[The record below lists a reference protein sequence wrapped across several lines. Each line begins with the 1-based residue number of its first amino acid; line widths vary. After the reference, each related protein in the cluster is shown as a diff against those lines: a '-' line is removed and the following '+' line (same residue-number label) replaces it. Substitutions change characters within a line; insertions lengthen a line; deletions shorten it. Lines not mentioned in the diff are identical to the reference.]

1 MYIESPHSPAGVPHA
16 HFDPAVEHAIRDSDH
31 DRDRHPRLHR
41 AQPGRYGRRDRGG
54 GSVARKGLMRTPI
67 RRLAAATFFAVAA
80 SASPALAAEG
90 LTGAH
95 ALSMFDDVK
104 YGPDFEHFDYTDPNA
119 PTGGAIRLAALGT
132 FDSLNPFILK
142 GNVAAGSGLIY
153 DSLLTGSLDEPF
165 TEYGLLVE
173 SIDMPTDRS
182 WVEFTLREEAR
193 WHDGR
198 PVTVEDVIWTTETL
212 KTKGHPFYRHYYADI
227 AGVSQAGPR
236 TVRFA
241 FGDTLNR
248 ELPLIVG
255 QIQILPKH
263 WWEGR
268 DFESTILEP
277 PPGSGPY
284 RIAAVEP
291 GRSITYERVPD
302 YWGRNLPVQRGQNNI
317 DAIRYDYYRD
327 ATVAVEAFKAGE
339 FDFRHENN
347 SKEWGT
353 AYDLPDV
360 ESGRIIKELVDHEI
374 PTGMQAF
381 WFNTRRA
388 KFADPRVRHALAH
401 AFDFEWSNA
410 NLFYGQYTRTKS
422 FFSNTELAS
431 SELPEGTELEIL
443 ERWRDRLPAEV
454 FARAYEPPSTDG
466 SGNIRRNLRTA
477 KRLLQEAGWTV
488 HDGVLTHA
496 GTGET
501 MEIEFLLVAP
511 AFERIVAP
519 VVRNMERL
527 GIAAHIR
534 LVDPAQ
540 YQNRIDA
547 FDFDIVVSTRGQSLS
562 PGNEQRNYWT
572 TASADIPGS
581 GNLAG
586 IADPVVDALVDLL
599 IQAPDRDALVAT
611 TRALD
616 RVLLWGHYVIPQ
628 WHIRSFRLVYWN
640 KFGRPEIRP
649 KYGLGFPSTWW
660 IDEDKAARLEA
671 DR

>member
-1 MYIESPHSPAGVPHA
+1 
-16 HFDPAVEHAIRDSDH
+16 
-31 DRDRHPRLHR
+31 
-41 AQPGRYGRRDRGG
+41 
-54 GSVARKGLMRTPI
+54 MRSPI
-67 RRLAAATFFAVAA
+67 RRLVAATFFAVAA
-80 SASPALAAEG
+80 TASPALAAEG

-104 YGPDFEHFDYTDPNA
+104 YGPDFGHFDYADPNA

-142 GNVAAGSGLIY
+142 GNVAAGAELIH
-153 DSLLTGSLDEPF
+153 DPLLTGSLDEPF

-173 SIDMPTDRS
+173 SIDMPADRS
-182 WVEFTLREEAR
+182 WVEFALREEAR

-198 PVTVEDVIWTTETL
+198 PVTVDDVIWTTETL
-212 KTKGHPFYRHYYADI
+212 RTKGHPFYRHYYADI
-227 AGVSQAGPR
+227 VGVSQTGPR

-241 FGDTLNR
+241 FGETVNR

-255 QIQILPKH
+255 QIQVLPKH
-263 WWEGR
+263 WWESR
-268 DFESTILEP
+268 DFESTTLDP
-277 PPGSGPY
+277 PLGSGPY

-302 YWGRNLPVQRGQNNI
+302 YWGRDLAVRRGQNNI
-317 DAIRYDYYRD
+317 DVIRYDYYRD

-360 ESGRIIKELVDHEI
+360 EDGRIIKELIDHEI

-431 SELPEGTELEIL
+431 SGLPRSAELEIL

-477 KRLLQEAGWTV
+477 KGMLQEAGWAV
-488 HDGVLTHA
+488 RDGGLTHA
-496 GTGET
+496 DTGET

-527 GIAAHIR
+527 GIAARIR

-586 IADPVVDALVDLL
+586 IADPVVDTLG
-599 IQAPDRDALVAT
+599 
-611 TRALD
+611 
-616 RVLLWGHYVIPQ
+616 RVNTI
-628 WHIRSFRLVYWN
+628 
-640 KFGRPEIRP
+640 
-649 KYGLGFPSTWW
+649 
-660 IDEDKAARLEA
+660 AAHR
-671 DR
+671 

>member
-1 MYIESPHSPAGVPHA
+1 MRNPIC
-16 HFDPAVEHAIRDSDH
+16 
-31 DRDRHPRLHR
+31 RLIVVT
-41 AQPGRYGRRDRGG
+41 
-54 GSVARKGLMRTPI
+54 SFTVAA
-67 RRLAAATFFAVAA
+67 AAAT
-80 SASPALAAEG
+80 STLATED
-90 LTGAH
+90 LNGAH

-104 YGPDFEHFDYTDPNA
+104 YGPEFEHFDYADPNA
-119 PTGGAIRLAALGT
+119 PRGGELRLAALGT
-132 FDSLNPFILK
+132 FDNLNPFILK
-142 GNVAAGSGLIY
+142 GNAAAGSGLIY
-153 DSLLTGSLDEPF
+153 DNLLTGSLDEPF

-173 SIDMPTDRS
+173 SIDMPADRS
-182 WVEFTLREEAR
+182 WVAFTLREEAR

-212 KTKGHPFYRHYYADI
+212 RTKGHPFYRHYYADI
-227 AGVSQAGPR
+227 AGVSRTGPR
-236 TVRFA
+236 TVRFT
-241 FGDTLNR
+241 FGDTVNR

-255 QIQILPKH
+255 QIAVLPKH

-268 DFESTILEP
+268 DFESTTLEP
-277 PPGSGPY
+277 PLGSGPY

-291 GRSITYERVPD
+291 GRSITLERMPD
-302 YWGRNLPVQRGQNNI
+302 YWGRDLAVNRGQNNI
-317 DAIRYDYYRD
+317 DVIRYDYYRD
-327 ATVAVEAFKAGE
+327 ATVAVEAFRAGE
-339 FDFRHENN
+339 FDFRNENN

-360 ESGRIIKELVDHEI
+360 ENGRMIKELLDHER

-388 KFADPRVRHALAH
+388 KFADRRVRHALAH

-431 SELPEGTELEIL
+431 SGVPQGRELEIL

-454 FARAYEPPSTDG
+454 FTNAYEPPTTDG
-466 SGNIRRNLRTA
+466 SGSVRRNLRTA
-477 KRLLQEAGWTV
+477 KRMLQEAGWTV
-488 HDGVLTHA
+488 RDGVLTHA
-496 GTGET
+496 GTGEA

-511 AFERIVAP
+511 AFERIVGP
-519 VVRNMERL
+519 VVKNMERL
-527 GIAAHIR
+527 GIAARIR

-540 YQNRIDA
+540 YQNRINE

-572 TASADIPGS
+572 TGSADVPGS

-586 IADPVVDALVDLL
+586 IRDPVVDELVDLL
-599 IQAPDRDALVAT
+599 IRAPDRDTLVAS

-640 KFGRPEIRP
+640 RFGRPDIRP
-649 KYGLGFPSTWW
+649 KYGLGFPATWW
-660 IDEDKAARLEA
+660 IDEEKAARLEIT
-671 DR
+671 R

>member
-95 ALSMFDDVK
+95 ALPMFDDVK

-268 DFESTILEP
+268 DFESTTLEP

-302 YWGRNLPVQRGQNNI
+302 YWGRNLAVQRGQNNI

-360 ESGRIIKELVDHEI
+360 ESGRIIKELIDHEI

-527 GIAAHIR
+527 GIAARIR

-540 YQNRIDA
+540 YQNRTDA

>member
-1 MYIESPHSPAGVPHA
+1 MWN
-16 HFDPAVEHAIRDSDH
+16 
-31 DRDRHPRLHR
+31 
-41 AQPGRYGRRDRGG
+41 
-54 GSVARKGLMRTPI
+54 PI
-67 RRLAAATFFAVAA
+67 RRLIVAAFVAAAAGTA
-80 SASPALAAEG
+80 SSALAADG

-104 YGPDFEHFDYTDPNA
+104 YDPDFEHFDYADPSA
-119 PTGGAIRLAALGT
+119 PRGGEIRLAALGT

-142 GNVAAGSGLIY
+142 GNAAAGSGLIY
-153 DSLLTGSLDEPF
+153 DNLLTGSLDEPF

-173 SIDMPTDRS
+173 SIDMPADRS

-212 KTKGHPFYRHYYADI
+212 TTKGHPFYRHYYADI
-227 AGVSQAGPR
+227 SDVSQTGPR
-236 TVRFA
+236 TVKFT
-241 FGDTLNR
+241 FGDTVNR

-255 QIQILPKH
+255 QIDVLPKH
-263 WWEGR
+263 YWEGR
-268 DFESTILEP
+268 DFESTTLDP
-277 PPGSGPY
+277 PLGSGPY

-291 GRSITYERVPD
+291 GRSITLERVPD
-302 YWGRNLPVQRGQNNI
+302 YWGRDLAVNRGQNNI
-317 DAIRYDYYRD
+317 DIIRYDYYRD

-339 FDFRHENN
+339 FDFRSENN

-353 AYDLPDV
+353 AYDIPDV
-360 ESGRIIKELVDHEI
+360 ASGRMIKELIDHEI

-381 WFNTRRA
+381 WFNTRRT
-388 KFADPRVRHALAH
+388 KFADRQVRHALAH

-431 SELPEGTELEIL
+431 SGLPQGQELEIL
-443 ERWRDRLPAEV
+443 EARRDRIPAEV
-454 FARAYEPPSTDG
+454 FTSAYEPPSTDG

-477 KRLLQEAGWTV
+477 RKMLQEAGWV
-488 HDGVLTHA
+488 VRDGALTHA
-496 GTGET
+496 ETGEA

-511 AFERIVAP
+511 AFERIVGP
-519 VVRNMERL
+519 VVKNMERL
-527 GIAAHIR
+527 GIAARIR

-540 YQNRIDA
+540 YQNRIDG
-547 FDFDIVVSTRGQSLS
+547 FDFDIVVSSRGQSLS

-572 TASADIPGS
+572 TASADIRGS
-581 GNLAG
+581 GNLA
-586 IADPVVDALVDLL
+586 AVRNPVVDELVDLL
-599 IQAPDRDALVAT
+599 IQAPDRATLVAT

-616 RVLLWGHYVIPQ
+616 RVLLRGHYVIPQ

-640 KFGRPEIRP
+640 KFGRPGIRP
-649 KYGLGFPSTWW
+649 KYGLGFPATWW
-660 IDEDKAARLEA
+660 IDEEKVARLEA
-671 DR
+671 SR

>member
-1 MYIESPHSPAGVPHA
+1 
-16 HFDPAVEHAIRDSDH
+16 
-31 DRDRHPRLHR
+31 
-41 AQPGRYGRRDRGG
+41 
-54 GSVARKGLMRTPI
+54 MRNPI
-67 RRLAAATFFAVAA
+67 RRLIVAASFTVAAAAAT
-80 SASPALAAEG
+80 STLATED

-104 YGPDFEHFDYTDPNA
+104 YGPEFEHFDYADPNA
-119 PTGGAIRLAALGT
+119 PRGGELRLAALGT
-132 FDSLNPFILK
+132 FDNLNPFILK
-142 GNVAAGSGLIY
+142 GNAAAGSGLIY
-153 DSLLTGSLDEPF
+153 DNLLTGSLDEPF

-173 SIDMPTDRS
+173 SIDMPADRS
-182 WVEFTLREEAR
+182 WVAFTLREEAR

-212 KTKGHPFYRHYYADI
+212 RTKGHPFYRHYYADI
-227 AGVSQAGPR
+227 AGVSQTGPR
-236 TVRFA
+236 TVRFT
-241 FGDTLNR
+241 FGDTVNR

-255 QIQILPKH
+255 QIDVLPKH

-268 DFESTILEP
+268 DFESTTLEP
-277 PPGSGPY
+277 PLGSGPY

-291 GRSITYERVPD
+291 GRSITLERVPD
-302 YWGRNLPVQRGQNNI
+302 YWGRDLAVNRGQNNI
-317 DAIRYDYYRD
+317 DVIRYDYYRD

-339 FDFRHENN
+339 FDFRSENN

-360 ESGRIIKELVDHEI
+360 ADGRMIRELIDHEI

-388 KFADPRVRHALAH
+388 KFADRRVRHALAH

-431 SELPEGTELEIL
+431 SGLAQGGELRVL
-443 ERWRDRLPAEV
+443 ERYRDRVPAEV
-454 FARAYEPPSTDG
+454 FSRAYEPPSTDG

-477 KRLLQEAGWTV
+477 KRMLQEAGWAV
-488 HDGVLTHA
+488 RDGVLTHA
-496 GTGET
+496 GSEET

-511 AFERIVAP
+511 AFERIVGP

-527 GIAAHIR
+527 GIAARIR

-540 YQNRIDA
+540 YQNRIDE

-572 TASADIPGS
+572 TASADVRGS

-586 IADPVVDALVDLL
+586 IRDPAVDELVDLL
-599 IQAPDRDALVAT
+599 IQAPDRETLVAT

-640 KFGRPEIRP
+640 RFGRPGIRP
-649 KYGLGFPSTWW
+649 KYGLGFPATWW
-660 IDEDKAARLEA
+660 IDQEKAARLEA
-671 DR
+671 TR

>member
-1 MYIESPHSPAGVPHA
+1 
-16 HFDPAVEHAIRDSDH
+16 
-31 DRDRHPRLHR
+31 
-41 AQPGRYGRRDRGG
+41 
-54 GSVARKGLMRTPI
+54 MRNPI
-67 RRLAAATFFAVAA
+67 RRLIVATSFTVAAAAAT
-80 SASPALAAEG
+80 STLATEDLA
-90 LTGAH
+90 GAH

-104 YGPDFEHFDYTDPNA
+104 YGPEFEHFDYADPNA
-119 PTGGAIRLAALGT
+119 PRGGELRLAALGT
-132 FDSLNPFILK
+132 FDNLNPFILK
-142 GNVAAGSGLIY
+142 GNAAAGSGLIY
-153 DSLLTGSLDEPF
+153 DNLLTGSLDEPF

-173 SIDMPTDRS
+173 SIDMPADRS
-182 WVEFTLREEAR
+182 WVAFTLREEAR

-212 KTKGHPFYRHYYADI
+212 RTKGHPFYRHYYADI
-227 AGVSQAGPR
+227 AGVSQTGPR
-236 TVRFA
+236 TVRFT
-241 FGDTLNR
+241 FGDTVNR

-255 QIQILPKH
+255 QIDVLPKH

-268 DFESTILEP
+268 DFESTTLEP
-277 PPGSGPY
+277 PLGSGPY

-291 GRSITYERVPD
+291 GRSITLERVPD
-302 YWGRNLPVQRGQNNI
+302 YWGRDLAVNRGQNNI
-317 DAIRYDYYRD
+317 DVIRYDYYRD
-327 ATVAVEAFKAGE
+327 ATVAVEAFKASE
-339 FDFRHENN
+339 FDFRSENN

-360 ESGRIIKELVDHEI
+360 ANGRMIRELIDHEI

-388 KFADPRVRHALAH
+388 KFADRRVRHALAH

-431 SELPEGTELEIL
+431 SGLPQGGELRVLEGY
-443 ERWRDRLPAEV
+443 RDRVPAEV
-454 FARAYEPPSTDG
+454 FSRAYEPPSTDG

-477 KRLLQEAGWTV
+477 KRMLQEAGWAV
-488 HDGVLTHA
+488 RDGVLTHA
-496 GTGET
+496 GSGET

-511 AFERIVAP
+511 AFERIVGP

-527 GIAAHIR
+527 GIAARIR

-540 YQNRIDA
+540 YQNRIDE

-572 TASADIPGS
+572 TASADVRGS

-586 IADPVVDALVDLL
+586 IRDPVVDELVDLL
-599 IQAPDRDALVAT
+599 IQAPDREALVAT

-616 RVLLWGHYVIPQ
+616 RVLLWGHHVIPQ

-640 KFGRPEIRP
+640 RFGRPGIRP
-649 KYGLGFPSTWW
+649 KYGLGFPATWW
-660 IDEDKAARLEA
+660 IDQEKAAELEA
-671 DR
+671 SR

>member
-1 MYIESPHSPAGVPHA
+1 
-16 HFDPAVEHAIRDSDH
+16 
-31 DRDRHPRLHR
+31 
-41 AQPGRYGRRDRGG
+41 
-54 GSVARKGLMRTPI
+54 MRNPI
-67 RRLAAATFFAVAA
+67 RRLIVATSFTVAAAAAT
-80 SASPALAAEG
+80 STLATED

-104 YGPDFEHFDYTDPNA
+104 YGPDFEHFDYADPNA
-119 PTGGAIRLAALGT
+119 PRGGELRLAALGT
-132 FDSLNPFILK
+132 FDNLNPFILK
-142 GNVAAGSGLIY
+142 GNAAAGSGLIY
-153 DSLLTGSLDEPF
+153 DNLLTGSLDEPF

-173 SIDMPTDRS
+173 SIDMPADRS
-182 WVEFTLREEAR
+182 WVAFTLREEAR

-198 PVTVEDVIWTTETL
+198 PVSVEDVIWTTETL
-212 KTKGHPFYRHYYADI
+212 RTKGHPFYRHYYADI
-227 AGVSQAGPR
+227 AGVSQTGPR
-236 TVRFA
+236 TVRFT
-241 FGDTLNR
+241 FGDTVNR

-255 QIQILPKH
+255 QIDVLPKH
-263 WWEGR
+263 WWEER
-268 DFESTILEP
+268 DFESTTLEP
-277 PPGSGPY
+277 PLGSGPY

-291 GRSITYERVPD
+291 GRSITLERVPD
-302 YWGRNLPVQRGQNNI
+302 YWGRDLAVNRGRNNI
-317 DAIRYDYYRD
+317 DVIRYDYYRD

-339 FDFRHENN
+339 FDFRSENN

-360 ESGRIIKELVDHEI
+360 ANGRMIRELIDHEI

-388 KFADPRVRHALAH
+388 KFADRRVRHALAH

-410 NLFYGQYTRTKS
+410 NLFYGQYTRTNS

-431 SELPEGTELEIL
+431 SGVPQGRELEIL
-443 ERWRDRLPAEV
+443 EPWRGRVPPEV
-454 FARAYEPPSTDG
+454 FSLPYEPPSTDG
-466 SGNIRRNLRTA
+466 SGSIRRNLRTA
-477 KRLLQEAGWTV
+477 REMLREAGWV
-488 HDGVLTHA
+488 VRDGVLTHA
-496 GTGET
+496 ETGEA

-511 AFERIVAP
+511 AFERIVGP
-519 VVRNMERL
+519 VVKNMERL
-527 GIAAHIR
+527 GIAARIR

-540 YQNRIDA
+540 YQNRVNE

-581 GNLAG
+581 GNLA
-586 IADPVVDALVDLL
+586 AVRDPVVDELVDLL
-599 IQAPDRDALVAT
+599 IQAPDRDTLVAT

-640 KFGRPEIRP
+640 KFGRPAIRP
-649 KYGLGFPSTWW
+649 KYGLGFPATWW
-660 IDEDKAARLEA
+660 IDEEKAAGLEA
-671 DR
+671 TR

>member
-1 MYIESPHSPAGVPHA
+1 
-16 HFDPAVEHAIRDSDH
+16 
-31 DRDRHPRLHR
+31 
-41 AQPGRYGRRDRGG
+41 
-54 GSVARKGLMRTPI
+54 MRTPI

-268 DFESTILEP
+268 DFESTTLEP

-302 YWGRNLPVQRGQNNI
+302 YWGRNLAVQRGQNNI

-360 ESGRIIKELVDHEI
+360 ESGRIIKELIDHEI

-527 GIAAHIR
+527 GIAARIR

-540 YQNRIDA
+540 YQNRTDA

-671 DR
+671 

>member
-1 MYIESPHSPAGVPHA
+1 MRYPI
-16 HFDPAVEHAIRDSDH
+16 DH
-31 DRDRHPRLHR
+31 LIG
-41 AQPGRYGRRDRGG
+41 AALL
-54 GSVARKGLMRTPI
+54 SVT
-67 RRLAAATFFAVAA
+67 AAT
-80 SASPALAAEG
+80 SAPGLAAEDIA
-90 LTGAH
+90 GAH

-104 YGPDFEHFDYTDPNA
+104 YGPEFVHFDYADPNA
-119 PTGGAIRLAALGT
+119 PAGGSVRLAALGT

-142 GNVAAGSGLIY
+142 GNAAAGSSLIY
-153 DSLLTGSLDEPF
+153 DPLLTGSLDEPF
-165 TEYGLLVE
+165 TEYGRLVE
-173 SIDMPTDRS
+173 SVDMPADRS
-182 WVEFTLREEAR
+182 WVAFTLREEAR

-198 PVTVEDVIWTTETL
+198 PVTVDDVIWTVETL
-212 KTKGHPFYRHYYADI
+212 TTKGHPFYRHYYADI

-236 TVRFA
+236 TVRFD
-241 FGDTLNR
+241 FGDTVNR

-255 QIQILPKH
+255 QIQVLPKH

-268 DFESTILEP
+268 DFETTTLDP
-277 PPGSGPY
+277 PLGSGPY

-291 GRSITYERVPD
+291 GRSITLERVPD
-302 YWGRNLPVQRGQNNI
+302 YWGRDLPVNRGQNNI
-317 DAIRYDYYRD
+317 GVIRYDYYRD

-339 FDFRHENN
+339 FDFRSENN

-360 ESGRIIKELVDHEI
+360 ENGRMIKELIHHEL

-388 KFADPRVRHALAH
+388 KFADRRVRHALAH

-431 SELPEGTELEIL
+431 SGIPQGQELALL
-443 ERWRDRLPAEV
+443 ERWRDRVPAEV
-454 FARAYEPPSTDG
+454 FTSAYEPPSTDG
-466 SGNIRRNLRTA
+466 SGGIRRNLRTA
-477 KRLLQEAGWTV
+477 KKMLQESGWV
-488 HDGVLTHA
+488 VRDGALTHA
-496 GTGET
+496 GTGEA

-511 AFERIVAP
+511 AFERIVGP
-519 VVRNMERL
+519 VVKNMERL
-527 GIAAHIR
+527 GIAARIR

-540 YQNRIDA
+540 YQNRINE

-572 TASADIPGS
+572 TDSADIPGS

-586 IADPVVDALVDLL
+586 IRDPVVDELVDLL
-599 IQAPDRDALVAT
+599 IQAPNRDTLVAT

-640 KFGRPEIRP
+640 KFGRPGIRP
-649 KYGLGFPSTWW
+649 KYGLGFPATWW
-660 IDEDKAARLEA
+660 IDEEKAARLEA
-671 DR
+671 SR

>member
-16 HFDPAVEHAIRDSDH
+16 HFDPAVGHAVRDSDH

-41 AQPGRYGRRDRGG
+41 AQPGRCGRRDRGG

-173 SIDMPTDRS
+173 SIDMPADRS

-268 DFESTILEP
+268 DFESTTLEP

-302 YWGRNLPVQRGQNNI
+302 YWGRNLAVQRGQNNI

-360 ESGRIIKELVDHEI
+360 ESGRIIKELIDHEI

-527 GIAAHIR
+527 GIAARIR

-586 IADPVVDALVDLL
+586 IADPVVNALVDLL

>member
-1 MYIESPHSPAGVPHA
+1 
-16 HFDPAVEHAIRDSDH
+16 
-31 DRDRHPRLHR
+31 
-41 AQPGRYGRRDRGG
+41 
-54 GSVARKGLMRTPI
+54 MRTPI

-268 DFESTILEP
+268 DFESTTLEP

-302 YWGRNLPVQRGQNNI
+302 YWGRNLAVQRGQNNI

-360 ESGRIIKELVDHEI
+360 ESGRIIKELIDHEI

-527 GIAAHIR
+527 GIAARIR

>member
-1 MYIESPHSPAGVPHA
+1 MWNS
-16 HFDPAVEHAIRDSDH
+16 
-31 DRDRHPRLHR
+31 
-41 AQPGRYGRRDRGG
+41 
-54 GSVARKGLMRTPI
+54 I
-67 RRLAAATFFAVAA
+67 RRLMAAALIAGAA
-80 SASPALAAEG
+80 PVPALAAEG
-90 LTGAH
+90 LAGAH
-95 ALSMFDDVK
+95 ALSMFGDVK
-104 YGPDFEHFDYTDPNA
+104 YGPEFEHFGYADPDA
-119 PTGGAIRLAALGT
+119 ATGGGIRLAALGT

-142 GNVAAGSGLIY
+142 GNAAAGLGLIH
-153 DSLLTGSLDEPF
+153 DNLLTGSLDEPF

-173 SIDMPTDRS
+173 SIDMPADRS

-198 PVTVEDVIWTTETL
+198 PVTVDDVIWTTETL

-236 TVRFA
+236 TVRFT
-241 FGDTLNR
+241 FGDAVNR

-255 QIQILPKH
+255 QIDVLPKH

-268 DFESTILEP
+268 DFESTTLEP
-277 PPGSGPY
+277 PLGSGPY

-291 GRSITYERVPD
+291 GRSITFERVPD
-302 YWGRNLPVQRGQNNI
+302 YWGRDLAVNRGRNNI
-317 DAIRYDYYRD
+317 GVIRYDYYRD

-339 FDFRHENN
+339 FDFRSENN

-360 ESGRIIKELVDHEI
+360 ESGRMIKALIHHEL

-388 KFADPRVRHALAH
+388 KFADRRVRHALAH
-401 AFDFEWSNA
+401 TFDFEWSNA

-431 SELPEGTELEIL
+431 SGFPRGRELEIL
-443 ERWRDRLPAEV
+443 EPWRDRVPAEV
-454 FARAYEPPSTDG
+454 FASAYEPPSTDG
-466 SGNIRRNLRTA
+466 SGSIRRNLRTA
-477 KRLLQEAGWTV
+477 RKMLREAGWV
-488 HDGVLTHA
+488 VRDGVLTHA
-496 GTGET
+496 ETGEA

-511 AFERIVAP
+511 AFERIVGP
-519 VVRNMERL
+519 VVQNMKRL
-527 GIAAHIR
+527 GIAARIR

-540 YQNRIDA
+540 YQNRVNE

-572 TASADIPGS
+572 TASADVPGS
-581 GNLAG
+581 GNLA
-586 IADPVVDALVDLL
+586 AVRDPVVDELVDLL
-599 IQAPDRDALVAT
+599 IQAPDRDTLVAT

-640 KFGRPEIRP
+640 RFGRPAIRP
-649 KYGLGFPSTWW
+649 KYGLGFPATWW
-660 IDEDKAARLEA
+660 VDAEKAAGLEA
-671 DR
+671 TR

>member
-1 MYIESPHSPAGVPHA
+1 
-16 HFDPAVEHAIRDSDH
+16 
-31 DRDRHPRLHR
+31 
-41 AQPGRYGRRDRGG
+41 
-54 GSVARKGLMRTPI
+54 MRTPI
-67 RRLAAATFFAVAA
+67 RRLVAAAFLVVAA
-80 SASPALAAEG
+80 TVPPALAGEG
-90 LTGAH
+90 LAGAH

-104 YGPDFEHFDYTDPNA
+104 YGPDFEHFDYADPNA
-119 PTGGAIRLAALGT
+119 PAGGAVRLAALGT

-142 GNVAAGSGLIY
+142 GNVAAGSGLIH
-153 DSLLTGSLDEPF
+153 DPLLISSLDEPF

-173 SIDMPTDRS
+173 SIDMPADRS

-198 PVTVEDVIWTTETL
+198 PVTVDDVIWTTETL
-212 KTKGHPFYRHYYADI
+212 RTKGHPFYRHYYADI
-227 AGVSQAGPR
+227 TGVSRSGPR
-236 TVRFA
+236 AVRFA
-241 FGDTLNR
+241 FGNTVNR

-255 QIQILPKH
+255 QIQVLPKH

-268 DFESTILEP
+268 DFESTTLEP
-277 PPGSGPY
+277 PLGSGPY

-302 YWGRNLPVQRGQNNI
+302 YWGRNLAVRRGQNNI
-317 DAIRYDYYRD
+317 DLIRYDYYRD

-353 AYDLPDV
+353 AYDLPEV
-360 ESGRIIKELVDHEI
+360 RNGRIIKELIDHEI

-381 WFNTRRA
+381 WFNTRRD
-388 KFADPRVRHALAH
+388 KFADRRVRRALAH

-410 NLFYGQYTRTKS
+410 NLFYGQYTRTGS

-431 SELPEGTELEIL
+431 SGLPRGVELEIL

-454 FARAYEPPSTDG
+454 FSRAYDPPSTDG

-477 KRLLQEAGWTV
+477 QRMLQQAGWTV
-488 HDGVLTHA
+488 RDGALTHA
-496 GTGET
+496 ETGET

-511 AFERIVAP
+511 AFERIVGP

-527 GIAAHIR
+527 GIAARIR

-640 KFGRPEIRP
+640 RFGRPEIRP
-649 KYGLGFPSTWW
+649 KYGLGFPATWW
-660 IDEDKAARLEA
+660 IDGEKAARLEA

>member
-1 MYIESPHSPAGVPHA
+1 MWN
-16 HFDPAVEHAIRDSDH
+16 
-31 DRDRHPRLHR
+31 
-41 AQPGRYGRRDRGG
+41 
-54 GSVARKGLMRTPI
+54 PI
-67 RRLAAATFFAVAA
+67 RRLIVAAFVAVAA
-80 SASPALAAEG
+80 GTASSALAAGG

-104 YGPDFEHFDYTDPNA
+104 YGPDFEHFDYADPNA
-119 PTGGAIRLAALGT
+119 PAGGEIRLAALGT

-142 GNVAAGSGLIY
+142 GNAAAGSGLIY
-153 DSLLTGSLDEPF
+153 DNLLTGSLDEPF

-173 SIDMPTDRS
+173 SIDMPADRS

-212 KTKGHPFYRHYYADI
+212 TTKGHPFYRHYYADI
-227 AGVSQAGPR
+227 AGVSQTGPR
-236 TVRFA
+236 TVKFT
-241 FGDTLNR
+241 FGDTVNR

-255 QIQILPKH
+255 QIDVLPKH
-263 WWEGR
+263 YWEGR
-268 DFESTILEP
+268 DFESTTLDP
-277 PPGSGPY
+277 PLGSGPY

-291 GRSITYERVPD
+291 GRSITLERVPD
-302 YWGRNLPVQRGQNNI
+302 YWGRDLAVNRGQNNI
-317 DAIRYDYYRD
+317 DVIRYDYYRD

-339 FDFRHENN
+339 FDFRSENN

-353 AYDLPDV
+353 AYDIPDV
-360 ESGRIIKELVDHEI
+360 ASGRMIKELIDHEI

-381 WFNTRRA
+381 WFNTRRT
-388 KFADPRVRHALAH
+388 KFADRQVRHALAH

-431 SELPEGTELEIL
+431 SGLPRGQELEIL
-443 ERWRDRLPAEV
+443 ERYRDRVPAEV
-454 FARAYEPPSTDG
+454 FTSAYEPPSTDG

-477 KRLLQEAGWTV
+477 RKMLQEAGWV
-488 HDGVLTHA
+488 IRDGTLTQA
-496 GTGET
+496 ETGEA

-511 AFERIVAP
+511 AFERIVGP
-519 VVRNMERL
+519 VVKNMERL
-527 GIAAHIR
+527 GIAARIR

-540 YQNRIDA
+540 YQNRIDG

-572 TASADIPGS
+572 TASADIRGS
-581 GNLAG
+581 GNLA
-586 IADPVVDALVDLL
+586 AVRNPVVDELVDLL
-599 IQAPDRDALVAT
+599 IQAPDRATLVAT

-640 KFGRPEIRP
+640 KFGRSGLRP
-649 KYGLGFPSTWW
+649 KYGLGFPATWW
-660 IDEDKAARLEA
+660 IDRDKVARLEA
-671 DR
+671 TR

>member
-1 MYIESPHSPAGVPHA
+1 M
-16 HFDPAVEHAIRDSDH
+16 
-31 DRDRHPRLHR
+31 RHP
-41 AQPGRYGRRDRGG
+41 
-54 GSVARKGLMRTPI
+54 I
-67 RRLAAATFFAVAA
+67 RSLILAPLLAVAA
-80 SASPALAAEG
+80 ASPALAAG
-90 LTGAH
+90 DLTGAH

-104 YGPDFEHFDYTDPNA
+104 YGPDFEHFDYADPNA
-119 PTGGAIRLAALGT
+119 PAGGGIRLAALGT
-132 FDSLNPFILK
+132 FDNLNPFILK
-142 GNVAAGSGLIY
+142 GNAAAGSGLIY
-153 DSLLTGSLDEPF
+153 DNLLTGSLDEPF

-173 SIDMPTDRS
+173 SIDMPADRS
-182 WVEFTLREEAR
+182 WVAFTLREEAR

-198 PVTVEDVIWTTETL
+198 PVTVDDVIWTTETL
-212 KTKGHPFYRHYYADI
+212 RTKGHPFYRHYYADI
-227 AGVSQAGPR
+227 AGVSQTGPR
-236 TVRFA
+236 TVRFT
-241 FGDTLNR
+241 FGDTVNR

-255 QIQILPKH
+255 QINVLPRH

-268 DFESTILEP
+268 DFESTTLDP
-277 PPGSGPY
+277 PLGSGPY

-291 GRSITYERVPD
+291 GRSITFERVPD
-302 YWGRNLPVQRGQNNI
+302 YWGRHLAVNRGLHNI
-317 DAIRYDYYRD
+317 DVIRYDYYRD
-327 ATVAVEAFKAGE
+327 ATVAIEAFKAGE
-339 FDFRHENN
+339 FDFRNENN

-360 ESGRIIKELVDHEI
+360 ANGRMIKELIDHEN

-388 KFADPRVRHALAH
+388 KFADRRVRHALAH

-431 SELPEGTELEIL
+431 SGLPRGRELEML
-443 ERWRDRLPAEV
+443 ERRRDRVPAEV
-454 FARAYEPPSTDG
+454 FTNPYEPPSTDG
-466 SGNIRRNLRTA
+466 SGNIRRNLRIA
-477 KRLLQEAGWTV
+477 RKMLQDAGWV
-488 HDGVLTHA
+488 VRDGTLTHA
-496 GTGET
+496 GTGEA

-511 AFERIVAP
+511 AFERIVGP

-527 GIAAHIR
+527 GIAARIR

-540 YQNRIDA
+540 YQNRVNE
-547 FDFDIVVSTRGQSLS
+547 FDFDIVVWSRGQSLS

-572 TASADIPGS
+572 TASADVPGS

-586 IADPVVDALVDLL
+586 VRDPVVDELVDLL
-599 IQAPDRDALVAT
+599 IRAPDRETLVAT

-640 KFGRPEIRP
+640 RFGRPGTRP
-649 KYGLGFPSTWW
+649 KYGLGFPATWW
-660 IDEDKAARLEA
+660 IDREKAARLEA
-671 DR
+671 TR

>member
-1 MYIESPHSPAGVPHA
+1 MNTPDTTNIAPPGSAAHVPHVRA
-16 HFDPAVEHAIRDSDH
+16 DTVVEHAASGRY
-31 DRDRHPRLHR
+31 RRLHR
-41 AQPGRYGRRDRGG
+41 TCLRRCRG
-54 GSVARKGLMRTPI
+54 SASRENAMWNPI
-67 RRLAAATFFAVAA
+67 RRLMVAA
-80 SASPALAAEG
+80 FLSVTAPAASPAFAAEG
-90 LTGAH
+90 LAGAH

-104 YGPDFEHFDYTDPNA
+104 YGPEFEHFDYADPNA
-119 PTGGAIRLAALGT
+119 PRGGELRLAALGT
-132 FDSLNPFILK
+132 FDNLNPFILK
-142 GNVAAGSGLIY
+142 GNTAAGSGLIY
-153 DSLLTGSLDEPF
+153 DNLLTGSLDEPF

-173 SIDMPTDRS
+173 SIDMPADRS
-182 WVEFTLREEAR
+182 WVAFTLREEAR

-212 KTKGHPFYRHYYADI
+212 RTRGHPFYRHYYADI
-227 AGVSQAGPR
+227 AGVSQTGPR
-236 TVRFA
+236 TVKFT
-241 FGDTLNR
+241 FGDTVNR

-255 QIQILPKH
+255 QIDVLPKH

-268 DFESTILEP
+268 DFESTTLEP
-277 PPGSGPY
+277 PLGSGPY

-291 GRSITYERVPD
+291 GRSITLERVPD
-302 YWGRNLPVQRGQNNI
+302 YWGRDLAVNRGRNNI
-317 DAIRYDYYRD
+317 DVIRYDYYRD

-339 FDFRHENN
+339 FDFRSENN

-360 ESGRIIKELVDHEI
+360 ESGRMIRELIDHEI

-388 KFADPRVRHALAH
+388 KFADRRVRHALAH

-431 SELPEGTELEIL
+431 SGLAQGRELQVL
-443 ERWRDRLPAEV
+443 ERWRDRVPAEV
-454 FARAYEPPSTDG
+454 FSRAYEPPSTDG

-477 KRLLQEAGWTV
+477 KRMLQEAGWTV
-488 HDGVLTHA
+488 RDGVLTHA
-496 GTGET
+496 GSGDT

-527 GIAAHIR
+527 GIAARIR

-572 TASADIPGS
+572 TASADVRGS

-586 IADPVVDALVDLL
+586 ITDPVVDELVDLL
-599 IQAPDRDALVAT
+599 IQAPDRETLVAT

-640 KFGRPEIRP
+640 RFGRPGTRP

-660 IDEDKAARLEA
+660 IDTEKAARLEA
-671 DR
+671 TR

>member
-1 MYIESPHSPAGVPHA
+1 M
-16 HFDPAVEHAIRDSDH
+16 
-31 DRDRHPRLHR
+31 
-41 AQPGRYGRRDRGG
+41 RY
-54 GSVARKGLMRTPI
+54 PI
-67 RRLAAATFFAVAA
+67 RHVIGTALLAVTTAIAA
-80 SASPALAAEG
+80 PAFAAEG
-90 LTGAH
+90 LAGAH

-104 YGPDFEHFDYTDPNA
+104 YAPGFEHFDYADPNA
-119 PTGGAIRLAALGT
+119 PAGGELRLAALGT
-132 FDSLNPFILK
+132 FDNLNPFILK
-142 GNVAAGSGLIY
+142 GNAAAGSGLIY
-153 DSLLTGSLDEPF
+153 DNLLAGSLDEPF

-173 SIDMPTDRS
+173 SIDMPADRS
-182 WVEFTLREEAR
+182 WVAFTLREEAR

-198 PVTVEDVIWTTETL
+198 PVTVDDVIWTTETL
-212 KTKGHPFYRHYYADI
+212 KSKGHPFYRHYYANI
-227 AGVSQAGPR
+227 AGVSQTGPR
-236 TVRFA
+236 TVRFT
-241 FGDTLNR
+241 FGETVNR

-255 QIQILPKH
+255 QINVLPKH

-268 DFESTILEP
+268 DFESTTLEP
-277 PPGSGPY
+277 PLGSGPY

-291 GRSITYERVPD
+291 GRSITLERVPD
-302 YWGRNLPVQRGQNNI
+302 YWGRNLAVNRGQNNI
-317 DAIRYDYYRD
+317 DVIRYDYYRD

-339 FDFRHENN
+339 FDFRSENN

-360 ESGRIIKELVDHEI
+360 ANGRMIRELIDHEI

-388 KFADPRVRHALAH
+388 KFADRRVRHALAH

-431 SELPEGTELEIL
+431 SGLPQGRELEVL
-443 ERWRDRLPAEV
+443 ERWRDRVPAEV
-454 FARAYEPPSTDG
+454 FSRAYEPPFTDG

-477 KRLLQEAGWTV
+477 KRMLQEAGWTV
-488 HDGVLTHA
+488 RDGVLTHA
-496 GTGET
+496 GSGET

-511 AFERIVAP
+511 AFERIVGP

-527 GIAAHIR
+527 GIAARIR

-540 YQNRIDA
+540 YQNRVNE
-547 FDFDIVVSTRGQSLS
+547 FDFDVVVSTRGQSLS

-572 TASADIPGS
+572 TASADVPGS
-581 GNLAG
+581 GNLA
-586 IADPVVDALVDLL
+586 AVRDPVVDELVDLL
-599 IQAPDRDALVAT
+599 IQAPDRDTLVAT

-640 KFGRPEIRP
+640 KFGRPAIRP
-649 KYGLGFPSTWW
+649 KYGLGFPATWW
-660 IDEDKAARLEA
+660 IDQEKAARLEA
-671 DR
+671 SR

>member
-1 MYIESPHSPAGVPHA
+1 MRYPIRHVIGTVLL
-16 HFDPAVEHAIRDSDH
+16 AVT
-31 DRDRHPRLHR
+31 
-41 AQPGRYGRRDRGG
+41 
-54 GSVARKGLMRTPI
+54 TPI
-67 RRLAAATFFAVAA
+67 FA
-80 SASPALAAEG
+80 PAFAAED

-95 ALSMFDDVK
+95 ALSMFDDFK
-104 YGPDFEHFDYTDPNA
+104 YGPGFEHFDYADPNA
-119 PTGGAIRLAALGT
+119 PTGGGIRLAALGT

-142 GNVAAGSGLIY
+142 GNAAAGSGLIY
-153 DSLLTGSLDEPF
+153 DNLLAGSLDEPF

-173 SIDMPTDRS
+173 SIDMPADRS

-198 PVTVEDVIWTTETL
+198 PVTVDDVIWTTETL

-227 AGVSQAGPR
+227 AGVSQTGPR
-236 TVRFA
+236 TVRFD
-241 FGDTLNR
+241 FGDTVNR

-255 QIQILPKH
+255 QIDVLPKH

-268 DFESTILEP
+268 DFESTTLDP
-277 PPGSGPY
+277 PLGSGPY

-291 GRSITYERVPD
+291 GRSITLERVPD
-302 YWGRNLPVQRGQNNI
+302 YWGRDLAVNRGQNNI
-317 DAIRYDYYRD
+317 DVIRYDYYRD

-339 FDFRHENN
+339 FDFRSENN

-353 AYDLPDV
+353 AYDIPAV
-360 ESGRIIKELVDHEI
+360 ANGRMIKELIHHEI

-388 KFADPRVRHALAH
+388 KFADRRVRHALAH

-431 SELPEGTELEIL
+431 SGLPQGRELEIL
-443 ERWRDRLPAEV
+443 EPYRDRIPAEV
-454 FARAYEPPSTDG
+454 FTTVYEPPSNAG

-477 KRLLQEAGWTV
+477 KGMLQQAGWVIRDGALV
-488 HDGVLTHA
+488 HA
-496 GTGET
+496 ETGET

-511 AFERIVAP
+511 AFERIVGP
-519 VVRNMERL
+519 VVKNMERL
-527 GIAAHIR
+527 GISARIR

-540 YQNRIDA
+540 YQNRIDE

-572 TASADIPGS
+572 TASADVRGS
-581 GNLAG
+581 GNLA
-586 IADPVVDALVDLL
+586 AVRDPVVDELVGLL
-599 IQAPDRDALVAT
+599 IRAPDRDTLVAT

-640 KFGRPEIRP
+640 KFGRPGIRP
-649 KYGLGFPSTWW
+649 KYGLGFPATWW
-660 IDEDKAARLEA
+660 IDREKAARLEA
-671 DR
+671 IR

>member
-1 MYIESPHSPAGVPHA
+1 MWN
-16 HFDPAVEHAIRDSDH
+16 
-31 DRDRHPRLHR
+31 
-41 AQPGRYGRRDRGG
+41 
-54 GSVARKGLMRTPI
+54 PI
-67 RRLAAATFFAVAA
+67 RRLMAAALVAGA
-80 SASPALAAEG
+80 APVPALAAEG
-90 LTGAH
+90 LAGAH
-95 ALSMFDDVK
+95 ALSMFGDVK
-104 YGPDFEHFDYTDPNA
+104 YGPEFEHFDYADPDA
-119 PTGGAIRLAALGT
+119 ATGGGIRLAALGT

-142 GNVAAGSGLIY
+142 GNAAAGLGLIH
-153 DSLLTGSLDEPF
+153 DNLLTGSLDEPF

-173 SIDMPTDRS
+173 SIDMPADRS
-182 WVEFTLREEAR
+182 WVEFTLRAEAR

-198 PVTVEDVIWTTETL
+198 PVTVDDVIWTTETL

-236 TVRFA
+236 TVRFT
-241 FGDTLNR
+241 FGDTVNR

-255 QIQILPKH
+255 QIDVLPKH

-268 DFESTILEP
+268 DFESTTLEP
-277 PPGSGPY
+277 PLGSGPY

-291 GRSITYERVPD
+291 GRSITFERVPD
-302 YWGRNLPVQRGQNNI
+302 YWGRDLAVNRGRNNI
-317 DAIRYDYYRD
+317 GVIRYDYYRD

-339 FDFRHENN
+339 FDFRSENN

-360 ESGRIIKELVDHEI
+360 ENGRMIKELIDHER

-388 KFADPRVRHALAH
+388 KFADRRVRHALAH
-401 AFDFEWSNA
+401 TFDFEWSNA

-431 SELPEGTELEIL
+431 SGLPGGRELEIL
-443 ERWRDRLPAEV
+443 EPWRDRLPAEV
-454 FARAYEPPSTDG
+454 FASAYEPPSTDG

-477 KRLLQEAGWTV
+477 RKMLREAGWV
-488 HDGVLTHA
+488 VRDGVLTHA
-496 GTGET
+496 ETGEA

-511 AFERIVAP
+511 AFERIVGP
-519 VVRNMERL
+519 VVKNMERL
-527 GIAAHIR
+527 GIAARIR

-540 YQNRIDA
+540 YQNRVNE
-547 FDFDIVVSTRGQSLS
+547 FDFDVVVSTRGQSLS

-572 TASADIPGS
+572 TASADVPGS
-581 GNLAG
+581 GNLA
-586 IADPVVDALVDLL
+586 AVRDPVVDELVDLL
-599 IQAPDRDALVAT
+599 IQAPDRDTLVAT

-640 KFGRPEIRP
+640 RFGRPGIRP
-649 KYGLGFPSTWW
+649 KYGLGFPATWW
-660 IDEDKAARLEA
+660 IDQEKAARLEA
-671 DR
+671 TR

>member
-1 MYIESPHSPAGVPHA
+1 MWYV
-16 HFDPAVEHAIRDSDH
+16 
-31 DRDRHPRLHR
+31 
-41 AQPGRYGRRDRGG
+41 
-54 GSVARKGLMRTPI
+54 I
-67 RRLAAATFFAVAA
+67 RRSIVVSLL
-80 SASPALAAEG
+80 ALAAFAGQASAEEG

-104 YGPDFEHFDYTDPNA
+104 YGPDFEHFDYADPNA
-119 PTGGAIRLAALGT
+119 PTGGGIRLAALGT

-142 GNVAAGSGLIY
+142 GNPAAGSGLIY
-153 DSLLTGSLDEPF
+153 DNLLTGSLDEPF

-173 SIDMPTDRS
+173 SIDMPADRS
-182 WVEFTLREEAR
+182 WVAFTLREEAR

-198 PVTVEDVIWTTETL
+198 PVTVDDVIWTTETL
-212 KTKGHPFYRHYYADI
+212 RTKGHPFYRHYYADI
-227 AGVSQAGPR
+227 ASVSQTGPR
-236 TVRFA
+236 TVKFT
-241 FGDTLNR
+241 FGDTVNR

-255 QIQILPKH
+255 QINVLPKH

-268 DFESTILEP
+268 DFESTTLDP
-277 PPGSGPY
+277 PLGSGPY
-284 RIAAVEP
+284 RIAEVEP
-291 GRSITYERVPD
+291 GRSITLERVPD
-302 YWGRNLPVQRGQNNI
+302 YWGRDLAVNRGQNNI
-317 DAIRYDYYRD
+317 DVIRYDYYRD

-339 FDFRHENN
+339 FDFRSENN

-360 ESGRIIKELVDHEI
+360 ANGRMIRELIDHEI

-388 KFADPRVRHALAH
+388 KFADRRVRHALAH

-431 SELPEGTELEIL
+431 SGLPQGGELRVLEGYRNRI
-443 ERWRDRLPAEV
+443 PAEV
-454 FARAYEPPSTDG
+454 FSRTYEPPSTDG

-477 KRLLQEAGWTV
+477 KRMLQEAGWAV
-488 HDGVLTHA
+488 RDGVLTHA
-496 GTGET
+496 GSGET

-511 AFERIVAP
+511 AFERIVGP

-527 GIAAHIR
+527 GIAARIR

-572 TASADIPGS
+572 TASADVRGS

-586 IADPVVDALVDLL
+586 IGDPAVDELVDLL
-599 IQAPDRDALVAT
+599 IQAPDRETLVAT

-640 KFGRPEIRP
+640 RFGRPGIRP
-649 KYGLGFPSTWW
+649 KYGLGFPATWW
-660 IDEDKAARLEA
+660 IDEEKAARLEA
-671 DR
+671 SR

>member
-1 MYIESPHSPAGVPHA
+1 
-16 HFDPAVEHAIRDSDH
+16 
-31 DRDRHPRLHR
+31 
-41 AQPGRYGRRDRGG
+41 
-54 GSVARKGLMRTPI
+54 MRNPI
-67 RRLAAATFFAVAA
+67 RRLIVATSFTVAAAAAT
-80 SASPALAAEG
+80 STLATED

-104 YGPDFEHFDYTDPNA
+104 YGPEFEHFDYADPNA
-119 PTGGAIRLAALGT
+119 PRGGELRLAALGT
-132 FDSLNPFILK
+132 FDNLNPFILK
-142 GNVAAGSGLIY
+142 GNAAAGSGLIY
-153 DSLLTGSLDEPF
+153 DNLLTGSLDEPF

-173 SIDMPTDRS
+173 SIDMPADRS
-182 WVEFTLREEAR
+182 WVAFTLREEAR

-212 KTKGHPFYRHYYADI
+212 RTKGHPFYRHYYADI
-227 AGVSQAGPR
+227 AGVSQTGPR
-236 TVRFA
+236 TVRFT
-241 FGDTLNR
+241 FGDTVNR

-255 QIQILPKH
+255 QIDVLPKH

-268 DFESTILEP
+268 DFESTTLEP
-277 PPGSGPY
+277 PLGSGPY

-291 GRSITYERVPD
+291 GRSITLERVPD
-302 YWGRNLPVQRGQNNI
+302 YWGRDLAVNRGQNNI
-317 DAIRYDYYRD
+317 DVIRYDYYRD

-339 FDFRHENN
+339 FDFRSENN

-360 ESGRIIKELVDHEI
+360 ADGRMIRELIDHEI

-388 KFADPRVRHALAH
+388 KFADRRVRHALAH

-431 SELPEGTELEIL
+431 SGLPQGGELRVLEGY
-443 ERWRDRLPAEV
+443 RDRVPAEV
-454 FARAYEPPSTDG
+454 FSRAYEPPSTDG

-477 KRLLQEAGWTV
+477 KRMLQEAGWAV
-488 HDGVLTHA
+488 RDGVLTHA
-496 GTGET
+496 GSGET

-511 AFERIVAP
+511 AFERIVGP

-527 GIAAHIR
+527 GIAARIR

-540 YQNRIDA
+540 YQNRIDE

-572 TASADIPGS
+572 TASADVRGS

-586 IADPVVDALVDLL
+586 IRDPAVDELVDLL
-599 IQAPDRDALVAT
+599 IQAPDRETLVAT

-640 KFGRPEIRP
+640 RFGRPEIRP
-649 KYGLGFPSTWW
+649 KYGLGFPTTWW
-660 IDEDKAARLEA
+660 IDQEKAARLEA
-671 DR
+671 TR

>member
-1 MYIESPHSPAGVPHA
+1 
-16 HFDPAVEHAIRDSDH
+16 
-31 DRDRHPRLHR
+31 
-41 AQPGRYGRRDRGG
+41 
-54 GSVARKGLMRTPI
+54 MRNPI
-67 RRLAAATFFAVAA
+67 RRLIVATSFTVAAAAAT
-80 SASPALAAEG
+80 STLATED

-104 YGPDFEHFDYTDPNA
+104 YGPEFEHFDYADPNA
-119 PTGGAIRLAALGT
+119 PRGGELRLAALGT
-132 FDSLNPFILK
+132 FDNLNPFILK
-142 GNVAAGSGLIY
+142 GNAAAGSGLIY
-153 DSLLTGSLDEPF
+153 DNLLTGSLDEPF

-173 SIDMPTDRS
+173 SIDMPADRS

-212 KTKGHPFYRHYYADI
+212 RTKGHPFYRHYYADI
-227 AGVSQAGPR
+227 AGVSQTGPR
-236 TVRFA
+236 TVRFT
-241 FGDTLNR
+241 FGDTVNR

-255 QIQILPKH
+255 QIDVLPKH

-268 DFESTILEP
+268 DFESTTLEP
-277 PPGSGPY
+277 PLGSGPY

-291 GRSITYERVPD
+291 GRSITLERVPD
-302 YWGRNLPVQRGQNNI
+302 YWGRDLAVNRGQNNI
-317 DAIRYDYYRD
+317 DVIRYDYYRD

-339 FDFRHENN
+339 FDFRSENN

-360 ESGRIIKELVDHEI
+360 ANGRMIRELIDHEI

-388 KFADPRVRHALAH
+388 KFADRRVRHALAH

-431 SELPEGTELEIL
+431 SGLPQGGELRVLEGY
-443 ERWRDRLPAEV
+443 RDRVPAEV
-454 FARAYEPPSTDG
+454 FSRAYEPPSTDG

-477 KRLLQEAGWTV
+477 KRMLQEAGWAV
-488 HDGVLTHA
+488 RDGVLTHA
-496 GTGET
+496 GSGET

-511 AFERIVAP
+511 AFERIVGP

-527 GIAAHIR
+527 GIAARIR

-540 YQNRIDA
+540 YQNRIDE

-572 TASADIPGS
+572 TASADVRGS

-586 IADPVVDALVDLL
+586 IRDPAVDELVDLL
-599 IQAPDRDALVAT
+599 IQAPDRETLVAT

-640 KFGRPEIRP
+640 RFGRPGIRP
-649 KYGLGFPSTWW
+649 KYGLGFPTTWW
-660 IDEDKAARLEA
+660 IDEEKAARLEA
-671 DR
+671 GR